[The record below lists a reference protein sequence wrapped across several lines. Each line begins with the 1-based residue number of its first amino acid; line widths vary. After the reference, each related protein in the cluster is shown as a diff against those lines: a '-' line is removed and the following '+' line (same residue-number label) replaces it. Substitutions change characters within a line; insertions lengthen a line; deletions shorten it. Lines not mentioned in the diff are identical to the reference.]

1 VRAKIEE
8 TSLPYFQVSA
18 KTGDNIKE
26 AFIFAGN
33 EYFNMQ
39 TNNAELTFTTVVN
52 EQYNQENNEL
62 PKSNLAVTQTFPND
76 NRK

>member
-1 VRAKIEE
+1 VKAKIEE

-52 EQYNQENNEL
+52 EHYKQENNEL
-62 PKSNLAVTQTFPND
+62 PKSNSAANQSFANE

>member
-1 VRAKIEE
+1 VILLGNKSDLKQSREVDSDAVRNKIEE

-39 TNNAELTFTTVVN
+39 ANNA
-52 EQYNQENNEL
+52 
-62 PKSNLAVTQTFPND
+62 
-76 NRK
+76 